1 MSLRQPIAV
10 NRSVEAAVLYVR
22 YTEDPFSHTQAVDPE
37 GEILADFASDGRVLG
52 IECLS
57 MAPDLRAVLTAFAA
71 RHELSL
77 PPEVDT
83 FAA

>member
-10 NRSVEAAVLYVR
+10 DRSVEAAVLYVR
-22 YTEDPFSHTQAVDPE
+22 YGEDPFSHTRAVDPE

-52 IECLS
+52 FECLS
-57 MAPDLRAVLTAFAA
+57 MAPDLRAVLAAFAA
-71 RHELSL
+71 RHGLAL
-77 PPEVDT
+77 PSEVDT

>member
-1 MSLRQPIAV
+1 MSLRQPIAIS
-10 NRSVEAAVLYVR
+10 RSAEAAVLYVS
-22 YTEDPFSHTQAVDPE
+22 YSEDAFSHTKAVDPE

-57 MAPDLRAVLTAFAA
+57 MAPDLRATLAAFAGQ
-71 RHELSL
+71 HELSL

>member
-1 MSLRQPIAV
+1 MSLRQPIDV
-10 NRSVEAAVLYVR
+10 KRSAEAAALYVR
-22 YTEDPFSHTQAVDPE
+22 YSEDPFSHTRAVDPE
-37 GEILADFASDGRVLG
+37 GEILADFTSDGRVLA

-57 MAPDLRAVLTAFAA
+57 MAPDLRAVLAAFAA
-71 RHELSL
+71 RHDLSL